1 MFLNLPGDVW
11 VMLITLG
18 VFLLVPLIVIY
29 IAYRMIR

>member
-18 VFLLVPLIVIY
+18 VFLLVPLIVVY